1 MLEMMIYVRETRR
14 KTKLQAM
21 ITTAIQDLNRTSS
34 TKEKNRN
41 SQMTSSIPME
51 QTSTVS

>member
-21 ITTAIQDLNRTSS
+21 ITTAIQDPNRTSS
-34 TKEKNRN
+34 TKEKSRN
-41 SQMTSSIPME
+41 SQTTSSI
-51 QTSTVS
+51 QTERI